1 MRIRLAIKYSLI
13 IFAVTFLVAGFIT
26 FISGVIYCGFSP
38 CETPI
43 PLWVNVVKGFS
54 VLFSTIICFV
64 FLSKN
69 NKAIAWAL
77 GSQVVAI
84 TWLASYPLN
93 VMLMGIPQQRWLAS
107 IIGLVIAMTL
117 GVVIGQ
123 RINKNEKSPNK
134 SSNLTGAN
142 DAPPS

>member
-1 MRIRLAIKYSLI
+1 MHIRLAIKYSLLI
-13 IFAVTFLVAGFIT
+13 LAVTFLLAAGIT
-26 FISGVIYCGFSP
+26 FISGVIYCGFAP

-43 PLWVNVVKGFS
+43 PLWVNVAKGFS
-54 VLFSTIICFV
+54 VLFSVIICFV
-64 FLSKN
+64 FLAKN

-93 VMLMGIPQQRWLAS
+93 VIIMGIPQQRWLTNVV
-107 IIGLVIAMTL
+107 GLVIAMAI
-117 GVVIGQ
+117 GVVIG
-123 RINKNEKSPNK
+123 RRLNKNEKTPNN
-134 SSNLTGAN
+134 SSNLTGAK